1 MLLQTDR
8 SLARHSWYAETAS
21 RRQDHRALQG
31 EVRAEV
37 AIVGGGL
44 AGLSAALEL
53 AQRGRQ
59 VVLLEAQQLGW
70 AASGRN
76 GGQALGGLACGMDEI
91 EAQLGLADARR
102 LWAMTLEALTLIHA
116 RRDRY
121 RIACDWQS
129 GALTVATSARKAA
142 ALRRDAERMASVYD
156 HPTQWLDRAAL
167 GLHIRSPRYHGGC
180 YDRRGGHLHPLKYA
194 LGLADAAWREG
205 ARLHEHSPVQ
215 RVERHRSVTL
225 LRTPQGQ
232 VVADQV
238 LLAGNVHLPALAG
251 VGALPP
257 GTGARIMPVG
267 TYVGVTEPLDPSEM
281 DGLLP
286 TRAAVCDS
294 NFVLDYFRPT
304 ADQRLLF
311 GGKVSYS
318 TLTPP
323 NLAGS
328 LQGAPRPGLPASGLA
343 AADPCLGRLR
353 RHHDEPCTRFQ
364 PPAPGWGGRCTDLS
378 AAGLLGP
385 RSGAVRAGRQ
395 AGGRGDLRGR
405 QPLRPVRAAAAPPLS
420 RRRAPAHP
428 DAGAGHA
435 VAPAARPHRLKTAAR
450 PLPSGEPGGR
460 TRLVLAHSMQHLGA
474 PCPTRSEVSKP
485 SASRPITWSRQA
497 Q

>member
-116 RRDRY
+116 RLDRY

-328 LQGAPRPGLPASGLA
+328 LQARLARVFPRLAWRPLTHVWGGFVDITMNRAPDFSRLPPDGAAGAPIYLLQGFSGHGLALSGLA
-343 AADPCLGRLR
+343 GKLVAEAICEDASRFDLFARLR
-353 RHHDEPCTRFQ
+353 HRPF
-364 PPAPGWGGRCTDLS
+364 PGGERLRTPTLV
-378 AAGLLGP
+378 LGM
-385 RSGAVRAGRQ
+385 
-395 AGGRGDLRGR
+395 LW
-405 QPLRPVRAAAAPPLS
+405 
-420 RRRAPAHP
+420 
-428 DAGAGHA
+428 
-435 VAPAARPHRLKTAAR
+435 HRLRDLT
-450 PLPSGEPGGR
+450 G
-460 TRLVLAHSMQHLGA
+460 
-474 PCPTRSEVSKP
+474 
-485 SASRPITWSRQA
+485 
-497 Q
+497 

>member
-142 ALRRDAERMASVYD
+142 ALRRDAERMASAYD

-328 LQGAPRPGLPASGLA
+328 LQARLARVFPRLAWRPLTHVWGGFVDITMNRAPDFSRLPPDGAAGAPIYLLQGFSGHGLALSGLA
-343 AADPCLGRLR
+343 GKLVAEAICEDASRFDLFARLR
-353 RHHDEPCTRFQ
+353 HRPF
-364 PPAPGWGGRCTDLS
+364 PGGERLRTPTLV
-378 AAGLLGP
+378 LGM
-385 RSGAVRAGRQ
+385 
-395 AGGRGDLRGR
+395 LW
-405 QPLRPVRAAAAPPLS
+405 
-420 RRRAPAHP
+420 
-428 DAGAGHA
+428 
-435 VAPAARPHRLKTAAR
+435 HRLRDVT
-450 PLPSGEPGGR
+450 G
-460 TRLVLAHSMQHLGA
+460 
-474 PCPTRSEVSKP
+474 
-485 SASRPITWSRQA
+485 
-497 Q
+497 

>member
-21 RRQDHRALQG
+21 RRQDHRALHG

-142 ALRRDAERMASVYD
+142 VLRRDAERMASVYD

-328 LQGAPRPGLPASGLA
+328 LQARLARVFPRLAWRPLTHVWGGFVDITMNRAPDFSRLPPDGAAGAPIYLLQGFSGHGLALSGLA
-343 AADPCLGRLR
+343 GKLVAEAICEDASRFDLFARLR
-353 RHHDEPCTRFQ
+353 HRPF
-364 PPAPGWGGRCTDLS
+364 PGGERLRTPTLV
-378 AAGLLGP
+378 LGM
-385 RSGAVRAGRQ
+385 
-395 AGGRGDLRGR
+395 LW
-405 QPLRPVRAAAAPPLS
+405 
-420 RRRAPAHP
+420 
-428 DAGAGHA
+428 
-435 VAPAARPHRLKTAAR
+435 HRLRDLT
-450 PLPSGEPGGR
+450 G
-460 TRLVLAHSMQHLGA
+460 
-474 PCPTRSEVSKP
+474 
-485 SASRPITWSRQA
+485 
-497 Q
+497 

>member
-76 GGQALGGLACGMDEI
+76 GGQALGGLACSMDEI

-328 LQGAPRPGLPASGLA
+328 LQARLARVFPRLAWRPLTHVWGGFVDITMNRAPDFSRLPPDGAAGAPIYLLQGFSGHGLALSGLA
-343 AADPCLGRLR
+343 GKLVAEAICEDASRFDLFARLR
-353 RHHDEPCTRFQ
+353 HRPF
-364 PPAPGWGGRCTDLS
+364 PGGERLRTPTLV
-378 AAGLLGP
+378 LGM
-385 RSGAVRAGRQ
+385 
-395 AGGRGDLRGR
+395 LW
-405 QPLRPVRAAAAPPLS
+405 
-420 RRRAPAHP
+420 
-428 DAGAGHA
+428 
-435 VAPAARPHRLKTAAR
+435 HRLRDLT
-450 PLPSGEPGGR
+450 G
-460 TRLVLAHSMQHLGA
+460 
-474 PCPTRSEVSKP
+474 
-485 SASRPITWSRQA
+485 
-497 Q
+497 

>member
-21 RRQDHRALQG
+21 RRQDHRALHG

-116 RRDRY
+116 RRDRH

-142 ALRRDAERMASVYD
+142 ALRRDAERMASAYD

-251 VGALPP
+251 IGTLPP

-328 LQGAPRPGLPASGLA
+328 LQARLARVFPRLAWRPLTHVWGGFVDITMNRAPDFSRLPPDGAAGAPIYLLQGFSGHGLALSGLA
-343 AADPCLGRLR
+343 GKLVAEAICEDASRFDLFARLR
-353 RHHDEPCTRFQ
+353 HRPF
-364 PPAPGWGGRCTDLS
+364 PGGERLRTPTLV
-378 AAGLLGP
+378 LGM
-385 RSGAVRAGRQ
+385 
-395 AGGRGDLRGR
+395 LW
-405 QPLRPVRAAAAPPLS
+405 
-420 RRRAPAHP
+420 
-428 DAGAGHA
+428 
-435 VAPAARPHRLKTAAR
+435 HRLRDLT
-450 PLPSGEPGGR
+450 G
-460 TRLVLAHSMQHLGA
+460 
-474 PCPTRSEVSKP
+474 
-485 SASRPITWSRQA
+485 
-497 Q
+497 

>member
-70 AASGRN
+70 VASGRN

-167 GLHIRSPRYHGGC
+167 GLHIRSLRYHGGC

-215 RVERHRSVTL
+215 RIERHRSVTL

-328 LQGAPRPGLPASGLA
+328 LQARLARVFPRLAWRPLTHVWGGFVDITMNRAPDFSRLPPDGAAGAPIYLLQGFSGHGLALSGLA
-343 AADPCLGRLR
+343 GKLVAEAICEDASRFDLFARLR
-353 RHHDEPCTRFQ
+353 HRPF
-364 PPAPGWGGRCTDLS
+364 PGGERLRTPTLV
-378 AAGLLGP
+378 LGM
-385 RSGAVRAGRQ
+385 
-395 AGGRGDLRGR
+395 LW
-405 QPLRPVRAAAAPPLS
+405 
-420 RRRAPAHP
+420 
-428 DAGAGHA
+428 
-435 VAPAARPHRLKTAAR
+435 HRLRDVT
-450 PLPSGEPGGR
+450 G
-460 TRLVLAHSMQHLGA
+460 
-474 PCPTRSEVSKP
+474 
-485 SASRPITWSRQA
+485 
-497 Q
+497 

>member
-142 ALRRDAERMASVYD
+142 ALRRDAERMASAYD

-328 LQGAPRPGLPASGLA
+328 LQARLARVFPRLAWRPLTHVWGGFLDITMNRAPDFSRLPPDGAAGAPIYLLQGFSGHGLALSGLA
-343 AADPCLGRLR
+343 GKLVAEAICEDASRFDLFARLR
-353 RHHDEPCTRFQ
+353 HRPF
-364 PPAPGWGGRCTDLS
+364 PGGERLRTPTLV
-378 AAGLLGP
+378 LGM
-385 RSGAVRAGRQ
+385 
-395 AGGRGDLRGR
+395 LW
-405 QPLRPVRAAAAPPLS
+405 
-420 RRRAPAHP
+420 
-428 DAGAGHA
+428 
-435 VAPAARPHRLKTAAR
+435 HRLRDLT
-450 PLPSGEPGGR
+450 G
-460 TRLVLAHSMQHLGA
+460 
-474 PCPTRSEVSKP
+474 
-485 SASRPITWSRQA
+485 
-497 Q
+497 

>member
-31 EVRAEV
+31 EIRAEV

-142 ALRRDAERMASVYD
+142 ALRRDAERMASAYD
-156 HPTQWLDRAAL
+156 HPTQWLDRAEL
-167 GLHIRSPRYHGGC
+167 DGWIRSPRYHGGC

-328 LQGAPRPGLPASGLA
+328 LQARLARVFPRLAWRPLTHVWGGFVDITMNRAPDFSRLPPDGAAGAPIYLLQGFSGHGLALSGLA
-343 AADPCLGRLR
+343 GKLVAEAICEDASRFDLFARLR
-353 RHHDEPCTRFQ
+353 HRPF
-364 PPAPGWGGRCTDLS
+364 PGGERLRTPTLV
-378 AAGLLGP
+378 LGM
-385 RSGAVRAGRQ
+385 
-395 AGGRGDLRGR
+395 LW
-405 QPLRPVRAAAAPPLS
+405 
-420 RRRAPAHP
+420 
-428 DAGAGHA
+428 
-435 VAPAARPHRLKTAAR
+435 HRLRDLT
-450 PLPSGEPGGR
+450 G
-460 TRLVLAHSMQHLGA
+460 
-474 PCPTRSEVSKP
+474 
-485 SASRPITWSRQA
+485 
-497 Q
+497 

>member
-53 AQRGRQ
+53 AQRGWQ

-167 GLHIRSPRYHGGC
+167 GLHIRSLRYHGGC

-328 LQGAPRPGLPASGLA
+328 LQARLARVFPRLAWRPLTHVWGGFVDITMNRAPDFSRLPPDGAAGAPIYLLQGFSGHGLALSGLA
-343 AADPCLGRLR
+343 GKLVAEAICEDASRFDLFARLR
-353 RHHDEPCTRFQ
+353 HRPF
-364 PPAPGWGGRCTDLS
+364 PGGERLRTPTLV
-378 AAGLLGP
+378 LGM
-385 RSGAVRAGRQ
+385 
-395 AGGRGDLRGR
+395 LW
-405 QPLRPVRAAAAPPLS
+405 
-420 RRRAPAHP
+420 
-428 DAGAGHA
+428 
-435 VAPAARPHRLKTAAR
+435 HRLRDLT
-450 PLPSGEPGGR
+450 G
-460 TRLVLAHSMQHLGA
+460 
-474 PCPTRSEVSKP
+474 
-485 SASRPITWSRQA
+485 
-497 Q
+497 

>member
-102 LWAMTLEALTLIHA
+102 LWALTLEALTLIHA

-328 LQGAPRPGLPASGLA
+328 LQARLARVFPRLAWRPLTHVWGGFVDITMNRAPDFSRLPPDGAAGAPIYLLQGFSGHGLALSGLA
-343 AADPCLGRLR
+343 GKLVAEAICEDASRFDLFARLR
-353 RHHDEPCTRFQ
+353 HRPF
-364 PPAPGWGGRCTDLS
+364 PGGERLRTPTLV
-378 AAGLLGP
+378 LGM
-385 RSGAVRAGRQ
+385 
-395 AGGRGDLRGR
+395 LW
-405 QPLRPVRAAAAPPLS
+405 
-420 RRRAPAHP
+420 
-428 DAGAGHA
+428 
-435 VAPAARPHRLKTAAR
+435 HRLRDVT
-450 PLPSGEPGGR
+450 G
-460 TRLVLAHSMQHLGA
+460 
-474 PCPTRSEVSKP
+474 
-485 SASRPITWSRQA
+485 
-497 Q
+497 

>member
-21 RRQDHRALQG
+21 RRQDHRALHG

-91 EAQLGLADARR
+91 EAQRGLADARR

-142 ALRRDAERMASVYD
+142 ALRRDAERMASAYD

-328 LQGAPRPGLPASGLA
+328 LQARLARVFPRLAWRPLTHVWGGFVDITMNRAPDFSRLPPDGAAGAPIYLLQGFSGHGLALSGLA
-343 AADPCLGRLR
+343 GKLVAEAICEDASRFDLFARLR
-353 RHHDEPCTRFQ
+353 HRPF
-364 PPAPGWGGRCTDLS
+364 PGGERLRTPTLV
-378 AAGLLGP
+378 LGM
-385 RSGAVRAGRQ
+385 
-395 AGGRGDLRGR
+395 LW
-405 QPLRPVRAAAAPPLS
+405 
-420 RRRAPAHP
+420 
-428 DAGAGHA
+428 
-435 VAPAARPHRLKTAAR
+435 HRLRDLT
-450 PLPSGEPGGR
+450 G
-460 TRLVLAHSMQHLGA
+460 
-474 PCPTRSEVSKP
+474 
-485 SASRPITWSRQA
+485 
-497 Q
+497 

>member
-205 ARLHEHSPVQ
+205 VRLHEHSPVQ

-328 LQGAPRPGLPASGLA
+328 LQTRIARVFPRLAWRPLTHVWGGFVDITMNRAPDFSRLPPDGAAGAPIYLLQGFSGHGLALSGLA
-343 AADPCLGRLR
+343 GKLVAEAICEDASRFDLFARLR
-353 RHHDEPCTRFQ
+353 HRPF
-364 PPAPGWGGRCTDLS
+364 PGGERLRTPTLV
-378 AAGLLGP
+378 LGM
-385 RSGAVRAGRQ
+385 
-395 AGGRGDLRGR
+395 LW
-405 QPLRPVRAAAAPPLS
+405 
-420 RRRAPAHP
+420 
-428 DAGAGHA
+428 
-435 VAPAARPHRLKTAAR
+435 HRLRDLT
-450 PLPSGEPGGR
+450 G
-460 TRLVLAHSMQHLGA
+460 
-474 PCPTRSEVSKP
+474 
-485 SASRPITWSRQA
+485 
-497 Q
+497 

>member
-116 RRDRY
+116 RRDRH

-142 ALRRDAERMASVYD
+142 ALRRDAERMASAYD

-251 VGALPP
+251 IGTLPP

-328 LQGAPRPGLPASGLA
+328 LQARLARVFPRLAWRPLTHVWGGFVDITMNRAPDFSRLPPDGAAGAPIYLLQGFSGHGLALSGLA
-343 AADPCLGRLR
+343 GKLVAEAICEDASRFDLFARLR
-353 RHHDEPCTRFQ
+353 HRPF
-364 PPAPGWGGRCTDLS
+364 PGGERLRTPTLV
-378 AAGLLGP
+378 LGM
-385 RSGAVRAGRQ
+385 
-395 AGGRGDLRGR
+395 LW
-405 QPLRPVRAAAAPPLS
+405 
-420 RRRAPAHP
+420 
-428 DAGAGHA
+428 
-435 VAPAARPHRLKTAAR
+435 HRLRDLT
-450 PLPSGEPGGR
+450 G
-460 TRLVLAHSMQHLGA
+460 
-474 PCPTRSEVSKP
+474 
-485 SASRPITWSRQA
+485 
-497 Q
+497 

>member
-142 ALRRDAERMASVYD
+142 ALRRDAERMASAYD

-251 VGALPP
+251 IGALPP

-328 LQGAPRPGLPASGLA
+328 LQARLARVFPRLAWRPLTHVWGGFVDITMNRAPDFSRLPPDGAAGAPIYLLQGFSGHGLALSGLA
-343 AADPCLGRLR
+343 GKLVAEAICEDASRFDLFARLR
-353 RHHDEPCTRFQ
+353 HRPF
-364 PPAPGWGGRCTDLS
+364 PGGERLRTPTLV
-378 AAGLLGP
+378 LGM
-385 RSGAVRAGRQ
+385 
-395 AGGRGDLRGR
+395 LW
-405 QPLRPVRAAAAPPLS
+405 
-420 RRRAPAHP
+420 
-428 DAGAGHA
+428 
-435 VAPAARPHRLKTAAR
+435 HRLRDLT
-450 PLPSGEPGGR
+450 G
-460 TRLVLAHSMQHLGA
+460 
-474 PCPTRSEVSKP
+474 
-485 SASRPITWSRQA
+485 
-497 Q
+497 

>member
-167 GLHIRSPRYHGGC
+167 GLHIRSLRYHGGC

-328 LQGAPRPGLPASGLA
+328 LQARLARVFPRLAWRPLTHVWGGFVDITMNRAPDFSRLPPDGAAGAPIYLLQGFSGHGLALSGLA
-343 AADPCLGRLR
+343 GKLVAEAICEDASRFDLFARLR
-353 RHHDEPCTRFQ
+353 HRPF
-364 PPAPGWGGRCTDLS
+364 PGGERLRTPTLV
-378 AAGLLGP
+378 LGM
-385 RSGAVRAGRQ
+385 
-395 AGGRGDLRGR
+395 LW
-405 QPLRPVRAAAAPPLS
+405 
-420 RRRAPAHP
+420 
-428 DAGAGHA
+428 
-435 VAPAARPHRLKTAAR
+435 HRLRDLT
-450 PLPSGEPGGR
+450 G
-460 TRLVLAHSMQHLGA
+460 
-474 PCPTRSEVSKP
+474 
-485 SASRPITWSRQA
+485 
-497 Q
+497 

>member
-215 RVERHRSVTL
+215 RIERHRSVTL

-328 LQGAPRPGLPASGLA
+328 LQARLARVVPRLAWRPLTHVWGGFVDITMNRAPDFSRLPPDGAAGAPIYLLQGFSGHGLALSGLA
-343 AADPCLGRLR
+343 GKLVAEAICEDASRFDLFARLR
-353 RHHDEPCTRFQ
+353 HRPF
-364 PPAPGWGGRCTDLS
+364 PGGERLRTPTLV
-378 AAGLLGP
+378 LGM
-385 RSGAVRAGRQ
+385 
-395 AGGRGDLRGR
+395 LW
-405 QPLRPVRAAAAPPLS
+405 
-420 RRRAPAHP
+420 
-428 DAGAGHA
+428 
-435 VAPAARPHRLKTAAR
+435 HRLRDLT
-450 PLPSGEPGGR
+450 G
-460 TRLVLAHSMQHLGA
+460 
-474 PCPTRSEVSKP
+474 
-485 SASRPITWSRQA
+485 
-497 Q
+497 

>member
-142 ALRRDAERMASVYD
+142 ALRRDAERMASAYD

-215 RVERHRSVTL
+215 RIERHRSVTL

-328 LQGAPRPGLPASGLA
+328 LQARLARVFPRLAWRPLTHVWGGFVDITMNRAPDFSRLPPDGAAGAPIYLLQGFSGHGLALSGLA
-343 AADPCLGRLR
+343 GKLVAEAICEDASRFDLFARLR
-353 RHHDEPCTRFQ
+353 HRPF
-364 PPAPGWGGRCTDLS
+364 PGGERLRTPTLV
-378 AAGLLGP
+378 LGM
-385 RSGAVRAGRQ
+385 
-395 AGGRGDLRGR
+395 LW
-405 QPLRPVRAAAAPPLS
+405 
-420 RRRAPAHP
+420 
-428 DAGAGHA
+428 
-435 VAPAARPHRLKTAAR
+435 HRLRDLT
-450 PLPSGEPGGR
+450 G
-460 TRLVLAHSMQHLGA
+460 
-474 PCPTRSEVSKP
+474 
-485 SASRPITWSRQA
+485 
-497 Q
+497 

>member
-21 RRQDHRALQG
+21 RRQDHRALHG

-167 GLHIRSPRYHGGC
+167 GLHIRSLRYHGGC

-328 LQGAPRPGLPASGLA
+328 LQARLARVFPRLAWRPLTHVWGGFVDITMNRAPDFSRLPPDGAAGAPIYLLQGFSGHGLALSGLA
-343 AADPCLGRLR
+343 GKLVAEAICEDASRFDLFARLR
-353 RHHDEPCTRFQ
+353 HRPF
-364 PPAPGWGGRCTDLS
+364 PGGERLRTPTLV
-378 AAGLLGP
+378 LGM
-385 RSGAVRAGRQ
+385 
-395 AGGRGDLRGR
+395 LW
-405 QPLRPVRAAAAPPLS
+405 
-420 RRRAPAHP
+420 
-428 DAGAGHA
+428 
-435 VAPAARPHRLKTAAR
+435 HRLRDLT
-450 PLPSGEPGGR
+450 G
-460 TRLVLAHSMQHLGA
+460 
-474 PCPTRSEVSKP
+474 
-485 SASRPITWSRQA
+485 
-497 Q
+497 

>member
-328 LQGAPRPGLPASGLA
+328 LQARLARVFPRLAWRPLTHVWGGFVDITMNRAPDFSRLPPDGAAGAPIYLLQGFSGHGLALSGLA
-343 AADPCLGRLR
+343 GKLVAEAICEDASRFDLFARLR
-353 RHHDEPCTRFQ
+353 HRPF
-364 PPAPGWGGRCTDLS
+364 PGGERLRTPTLV
-378 AAGLLGP
+378 LGM
-385 RSGAVRAGRQ
+385 
-395 AGGRGDLRGR
+395 LW
-405 QPLRPVRAAAAPPLS
+405 
-420 RRRAPAHP
+420 
-428 DAGAGHA
+428 
-435 VAPAARPHRLKTAAR
+435 HRLRDLT
-450 PLPSGEPGGR
+450 G
-460 TRLVLAHSMQHLGA
+460 
-474 PCPTRSEVSKP
+474 
-485 SASRPITWSRQA
+485 
-497 Q
+497 

>member
-59 VVLLEAQQLGW
+59 VVVLEAQQLGW

-328 LQGAPRPGLPASGLA
+328 LQARLARVFPRLAWRPLTHVWGGFVDITMNRAPDFSRLPPDGAAGAPIYLLQGFSGHGLALSGLA
-343 AADPCLGRLR
+343 GKLVAEAICEDASRFDLFARLR
-353 RHHDEPCTRFQ
+353 HRPF
-364 PPAPGWGGRCTDLS
+364 PGGERLRTPTLV
-378 AAGLLGP
+378 LGM
-385 RSGAVRAGRQ
+385 
-395 AGGRGDLRGR
+395 LW
-405 QPLRPVRAAAAPPLS
+405 
-420 RRRAPAHP
+420 
-428 DAGAGHA
+428 
-435 VAPAARPHRLKTAAR
+435 HRLRDLT
-450 PLPSGEPGGR
+450 G
-460 TRLVLAHSMQHLGA
+460 
-474 PCPTRSEVSKP
+474 
-485 SASRPITWSRQA
+485 
-497 Q
+497 

>member
-205 ARLHEHSPVQ
+205 ARLHEHSPMQ

-328 LQGAPRPGLPASGLA
+328 LQARLARVFPRLAWRPLTHVWGGFVDITMNRAPDFSRLPPDGAAGAPIYLLQGFSGHGLALSGLA
-343 AADPCLGRLR
+343 GKLVAEAICEDASRFDLFARLR
-353 RHHDEPCTRFQ
+353 HRPF
-364 PPAPGWGGRCTDLS
+364 PGGERLRTPTLV
-378 AAGLLGP
+378 LGM
-385 RSGAVRAGRQ
+385 
-395 AGGRGDLRGR
+395 LW
-405 QPLRPVRAAAAPPLS
+405 
-420 RRRAPAHP
+420 
-428 DAGAGHA
+428 
-435 VAPAARPHRLKTAAR
+435 HRLRDLT
-450 PLPSGEPGGR
+450 G
-460 TRLVLAHSMQHLGA
+460 
-474 PCPTRSEVSKP
+474 
-485 SASRPITWSRQA
+485 
-497 Q
+497 

>member
-167 GLHIRSPRYHGGC
+167 GLHIRSLRYHGGC

-215 RVERHRSVTL
+215 RIERHRSVTL

-328 LQGAPRPGLPASGLA
+328 LQARLARVFPRLAWRPLTHVWGGFVDITMNRAPDFSRLPRMGRPVHRSICCRASRATVWRCPAWPASWWPRPSARTPAASTCSRGCGTAPFPAASACAPRRWCWACCGTGCATS
-343 AADPCLGRLR
+343 R
-353 RHHDEPCTRFQ
+353 DEAGEDRSPDRAIGGTRWTH
-364 PPAPGWGGRCTDLS
+364 PIGAGTLHATPRC
-378 AAGLLGP
+378 
-385 RSGAVRAGRQ
+385 
-395 AGGRGDLRGR
+395 
-405 QPLRPVRAAAAPPLS
+405 PLS
-420 RRRAPAHP
+420 DP
-428 DAGAGHA
+428 
-435 VAPAARPHRLKTAAR
+435 
-450 PLPSGEPGGR
+450 
-460 TRLVLAHSMQHLGA
+460 Q
-474 PCPTRSEVSKP
+474 
-485 SASRPITWSRQA
+485 
-497 Q
+497 

>member
-70 AASGRN
+70 VASGRN

-215 RVERHRSVTL
+215 RIERHRSVTL

-328 LQGAPRPGLPASGLA
+328 LQARLARVFPRLAWRPLTHVWGGFVDITMNRAPDFSRLPPDGAAGAPIYLLQGFSGHGLALSGLA
-343 AADPCLGRLR
+343 GKLVAEAICEDASRFDLFARLR
-353 RHHDEPCTRFQ
+353 HRPF
-364 PPAPGWGGRCTDLS
+364 PGGERLRTPTLV
-378 AAGLLGP
+378 LGM
-385 RSGAVRAGRQ
+385 
-395 AGGRGDLRGR
+395 LW
-405 QPLRPVRAAAAPPLS
+405 
-420 RRRAPAHP
+420 
-428 DAGAGHA
+428 
-435 VAPAARPHRLKTAAR
+435 HRLRDLT
-450 PLPSGEPGGR
+450 G
-460 TRLVLAHSMQHLGA
+460 
-474 PCPTRSEVSKP
+474 
-485 SASRPITWSRQA
+485 
-497 Q
+497 

>member
-21 RRQDHRALQG
+21 RRQDHRALHG

-251 VGALPP
+251 GGALPP

-328 LQGAPRPGLPASGLA
+328 LQARLARVFPRLAWRPLTHVWGGFVDITMNRAPDFSRLPPDGAAGAPIYLLQGFSGHGLALSGLA
-343 AADPCLGRLR
+343 GKLVAEAICEDASRFDLFARLR
-353 RHHDEPCTRFQ
+353 HRPF
-364 PPAPGWGGRCTDLS
+364 PGGERLRTPTLV
-378 AAGLLGP
+378 LGM
-385 RSGAVRAGRQ
+385 
-395 AGGRGDLRGR
+395 LWH
-405 QPLRPVRAAAAPPLS
+405 
-420 RRRAPAHP
+420 RRR
-428 DAGAGHA
+428 DLTG
-435 VAPAARPHRLKTAAR
+435 
-450 PLPSGEPGGR
+450 
-460 TRLVLAHSMQHLGA
+460 
-474 PCPTRSEVSKP
+474 
-485 SASRPITWSRQA
+485 
-497 Q
+497 

>member
-328 LQGAPRPGLPASGLA
+328 LQTRIARVFPRLAWRPLTHVWGGFVDITMNRAPDFSRLPPDGAAGAPIYLLQGFSGHGLALSGLA
-343 AADPCLGRLR
+343 GKLVAEAICEDASRFDLFARLR
-353 RHHDEPCTRFQ
+353 HRPF
-364 PPAPGWGGRCTDLS
+364 PGGERLRTPTLV
-378 AAGLLGP
+378 LGM
-385 RSGAVRAGRQ
+385 
-395 AGGRGDLRGR
+395 LW
-405 QPLRPVRAAAAPPLS
+405 
-420 RRRAPAHP
+420 
-428 DAGAGHA
+428 
-435 VAPAARPHRLKTAAR
+435 HRLRDLT
-450 PLPSGEPGGR
+450 G
-460 TRLVLAHSMQHLGA
+460 
-474 PCPTRSEVSKP
+474 
-485 SASRPITWSRQA
+485 
-497 Q
+497 

>member
-328 LQGAPRPGLPASGLA
+328 LQARLARVFPRLAWRPLTHVWGGFVDITMNRAPDFSRLPPDGAAGAPIYLLQGFSGHGLALSGLA
-343 AADPCLGRLR
+343 GKLVAEAICEDASRFDLFARLR
-353 RHHDEPCTRFQ
+353 HRPF
-364 PPAPGWGGRCTDLS
+364 PGGERLRTPTLVLGMLWHRARD
-378 AAGLLGP
+378 LLG
-385 RSGAVRAGRQ
+385 
-395 AGGRGDLRGR
+395 
-405 QPLRPVRAAAAPPLS
+405 
-420 RRRAPAHP
+420 
-428 DAGAGHA
+428 
-435 VAPAARPHRLKTAAR
+435 
-450 PLPSGEPGGR
+450 
-460 TRLVLAHSMQHLGA
+460 
-474 PCPTRSEVSKP
+474 
-485 SASRPITWSRQA
+485 
-497 Q
+497 